1 MKKSWR
7 RLGWSQPFLTWAIVL
22 VAVCSPCRAD
32 DSKPLLWAADAEGGA
47 PFIFKDPKNPQ
58 QYKGFEVEIA
68 GALSRELG
76 RPIHFKQYEYVSLFS
91 GLERGDFD
99 FAMNGLEITP
109 DRKQRVL
116 FSRPYYLS
124 RVQFVTRARDTRFRS
139 IEDCKGKDRVVVG
152 TLEDTAAS
160 RLLKR
165 LGIRSKRYTDQV
177 LPYEDLANGRIDG
190 VLLDLPIA
198 IYFAARDPRFQF
210 TGEPLEPSYYAIAV
224 NKNNPRLVEQ
234 LDAAIEHLMKNGDL
248 RRIYEAWHLWNDD
261 QEHLLT
267 AKQQTLA
274 QEAGEATSTQA
285 HDPASRAKQQTLA
298 QEAGEGWTFRRY
310 FPDLAWGA
318 VLTVFISCSSMLLA
332 IVLGLPIALLRL
344 YGPAPARWLGLVYVE
359 FFRGIPVLLLLY
371 FLYFGLPSV
380 AQKLHLGVSLN
391 LGPLQAAI
399 LGLGLNYAAYES
411 EIYRSGISSLPV
423 GQWEAAASLAMP
435 RALTFRRIILPQAV
449 RIILPPMTNDFV
461 GLFKDTSIVSI
472 IAVEELSKQYQMI
485 SKASLN
491 YLETGLTT
499 AALYLIMSVPLGYLS
514 RYLEKLWSKG
524 EVG

>member
-1 MKKSWR
+1 MKKSWWW
-7 RLGWSQPFLTWAIVL
+7 LGWSRSFPTWAFALI
-22 VAVCSPCRAD
+22 AVCSPCRAD
-32 DSKPLLWAADAEGGA
+32 DAKPLLWAADAEGGA

-68 GALSRELG
+68 GALARELG

-109 DRKQRVL
+109 DRKQKVL

-124 RVQFVTRARDTRFRS
+124 RVQFVTRAKDTRFRS
-139 IEDCKGKDRVVVG
+139 IEDCKGKESVVVG

-160 RLLKR
+160 RLLTR
-165 LGIRSKRYTDQV
+165 LGIRSKSYTDQV

-198 IYFAARDPRFQF
+198 IYFAARDARFQF

-234 LDAAIEHLMKNGDL
+234 LDGALDHLL
-248 RRIYEAWHLWNDD
+248 RSGELQRIYETWGLWN
-261 QEHLLT
+261 QEQKQLLDW
-267 AKQQTLA
+267 KQQTLA
-274 QEAGEATSTQA
+274 QEAGA
-285 HDPASRAKQQTLA
+285 
-298 QEAGEGWTFRRY
+298 GWTFRRY

-318 VLTVFISCSSMLLA
+318 VLTVFISCSSMLVA

-344 YGPAPARWLGLVYVE
+344 YGPAPVRWLALLYVE

-380 AQKLHLGVSLN
+380 AQNLHLGVSLN

-411 EIYRSGISSLPV
+411 EIYRTGISSLPV
-423 GQWEAAASLAMP
+423 GQWEAAASLGKA
-435 RALTFRRIILPQAV
+435 F

-472 IAVEELSKQYQMI
+472 IAVEELMKQYMMI
-485 SKASLN
+485 SKAGLN